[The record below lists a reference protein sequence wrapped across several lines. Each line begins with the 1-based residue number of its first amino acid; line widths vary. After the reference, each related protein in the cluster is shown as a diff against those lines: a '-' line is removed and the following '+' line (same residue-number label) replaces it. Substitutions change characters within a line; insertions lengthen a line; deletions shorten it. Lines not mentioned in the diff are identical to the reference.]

1 MTCGRVSPLSTQS
14 TFEDLAVDFEGTTAS
29 GAERFY
35 RRTLDKLLESRLVH
49 TVTLKQTECRKRKK
63 IAAAVYLYQVDS
75 DGEWGEIRFDFATG
89 TAEIVRLAEWDTIK
103 SNIFART
110 AIRYIQSLPEVR
122 LLKKAVVMF
131 DQAL

>member
-1 MTCGRVSPLSTQS
+1 MPQK
-14 TFEDLAVDFEGTTAS
+14 E
-29 GAERFY
+29 
-35 RRTLDKLLESRLVH
+35 
-49 TVTLKQTECRKRKK
+49 QK
-63 IAAAVYLYQVDS
+63 IAAAVYLYQVDN

-89 TAEIVRLAEWDTIK
+89 TAEIVWLAEWDTIK

-110 AIRYIQSLPEVR
+110 ASRYIQSLPKVR